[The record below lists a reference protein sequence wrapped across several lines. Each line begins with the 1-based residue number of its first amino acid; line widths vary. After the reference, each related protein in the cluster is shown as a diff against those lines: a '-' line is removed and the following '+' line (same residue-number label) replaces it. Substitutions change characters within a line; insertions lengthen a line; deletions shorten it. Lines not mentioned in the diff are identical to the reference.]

1 MTDATQ
7 ATSSRR
13 VPADSMRKTALAG
26 GVLYLMTFL
35 SIPRLALFGPV
46 LDNPDY
52 ILGSGSVTGVIVGI
66 VLELI
71 VALAIVGTGVAL
83 YPILKRQNEG
93 VALGFVS
100 ARVIETGI
108 IVVGIISLLG
118 VVTLRQDVAAGADA
132 ASLVT
137 TGQALVA
144 VQNLTFLIGQ
154 GLLPGINGILL
165 GYLFYRSGLVP
176 RIMPALGL
184 IGGPLMISSVVGQLF
199 GINEQVSTWSL
210 IALVPIF
217 LWEFSLGIWLV
228 FKGFRPSAVA
238 ALVANERGTDESPA
252 SAQPGTMAATKAGAA

>member
-1 MTDATQ
+1 MTGTNQ
-7 ATSSRR
+7 TTSARR
-13 VPADSMRKTALAG
+13 VPTDTMRKTALAG

-71 VALAIVGTGVAL
+71 VAFAIVGTGVAL

-108 IVVGIISLLG
+108 IAVGIISLLA
-118 VVTLRQDVAAGADA
+118 VVTLRQDAAAGTDA

-176 RIMPALGL
+176 RVMPALGL
-184 IGGPLMISSVVGQLF
+184 IGGPLMISSVIGQLF
-199 GINEQVSTWSL
+199 GVNEQVSTWSL

-228 FKGFRPSAVA
+228 VKGFRPSAVA
-238 ALVANERGTDESPA
+238 ALLANERASDEPA
-252 SAQPGTMAATKAGAA
+252 LSSQPAAMAATKAGAA